1 MFFNLFI
8 TGIVA
13 GFLVAMPVGPI
24 GILIIQRTINKSRLS
39 GLMSGLGAG
48 LADVFYAI
56 IAGYSLT
63 VVIDLIKKNQML
75 FQILGALA
83 VTALGLYIFFKN
95 PVVDLKKFR
104 RKGHTPLQDLSSTF
118 ILTLTNPFTI
128 FAFLALFA
136 SSGVVF
142 TLEKPYQTLFMVS
155 GVFVG
160 ACLWWF
166 SLTEVVH
173 LFKHR
178 FNLRILWW
186 FNKIAGSA
194 ILLFVILTL
203 TAAIIS
209 GFQAS

>member
-48 LADVFYAI
+48 LADAFYAV

-63 VVIDLIKKNQML
+63 VVIDLINQNQL
-75 FQILGALA
+75 VFQFLGALA

-95 PVVDLKKFR
+95 PVRDMKKFR
-104 RKGHTPLQDLSSTF
+104 RKGHTPIQDLSSTF

-142 TLEKPYQTLFMVS
+142 TMERPYQTLFMVS
-155 GVFVG
+155 GVFTG
-160 ACLWWF
+160 ACLWWL
-166 SLTEVVH
+166 SLTEVMH
-173 LFKHR
+173 FFKNR

-186 FNKIAGSA
+186 FNKIAGAS
-194 ILLFVILTL
+194 ILLFVVISLTV
-203 TAAIIS
+203 AIIT
-209 GFQAS
+209 GLRTT